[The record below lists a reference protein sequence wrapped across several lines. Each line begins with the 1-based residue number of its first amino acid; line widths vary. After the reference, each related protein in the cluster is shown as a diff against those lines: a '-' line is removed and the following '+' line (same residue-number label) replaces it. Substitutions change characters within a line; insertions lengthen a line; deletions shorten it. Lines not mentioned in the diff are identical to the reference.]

1 MKGKA
6 LSLTQIRNFGRQ
18 VLEALVYLRDKG
30 LPTCGHVHSGNIF
43 VINGTAKLS
52 GFENSLFGWKSRLY
66 PTIKKLL
73 KDKDDDIEVI
83 QFGHL
88 LYEMLAGWELTTAE
102 PRREQLINFRN
113 TPVVEVINFIF
124 FNESEMY
131 PTLDELVAHSLFKG
145 GDISGLKK
153 FNPGPVRF
161 SSNVKQL
168 LKIYRNDDEERPRKR
183 KMSSRK
189 SKLDDGKA
197 VKKEKSSSKSKAKRA
212 SVDEKS
218 VPPVQF
224 MATYPPKPPPPPIPR
239 EVPPP
244 PQLKRPPVSVEKAAP
259 RPPSSSGRGALLSQI
274 QRGSKLKATKTND
287 RSAPRV

>member
-1 MKGKA
+1 
-6 LSLTQIRNFGRQ
+6 
-18 VLEALVYLRDKG
+18 
-30 LPTCGHVHSGNIF
+30 
-43 VINGTAKLS
+43 
-52 GFENSLFGWKSRLY
+52 
-66 PTIKKLL
+66 
-73 KDKDDDIEVI
+73 
-83 QFGHL
+83 
-88 LYEMLAGWELTTAE
+88 
-102 PRREQLINFRN
+102 
-113 TPVVEVINFIF
+113 
-124 FNESEMY
+124 
-131 PTLDELVAHSLFKG
+131 
-145 GDISGLKK
+145 
-153 FNPGPVRF
+153 
-161 SSNVKQL
+161 
-168 LKIYRNDDEERPRKR
+168 
-183 KMSSRK
+183 MSSRK

-244 PQLKRPPVSVEKAAP
+244 PQFKRPPVSVEKAAP